1 MQHDEYFRARVHR
14 SLTQPLLFAGVPRE
28 LALANGTTAIALAL
42 GAQSLLAIPVG
53 LGFHALLA
61 VLTQRDPQFLPV
73 LARNLKRAN
82 LLQV

>member
-1 MQHDEYFRARVHR
+1 MQDSLFRARVHR
-14 SLTQPLLFAGVPRE
+14 SLTQPLLFAGVPRQ
-28 LALANGTTAIALAL
+28 LALVNGTTTVALAL

-61 VLTQRDPQFLPV
+61 MLTRHDPQFLQV
-73 LARNLKRAN
+73 LMRNLKRGN